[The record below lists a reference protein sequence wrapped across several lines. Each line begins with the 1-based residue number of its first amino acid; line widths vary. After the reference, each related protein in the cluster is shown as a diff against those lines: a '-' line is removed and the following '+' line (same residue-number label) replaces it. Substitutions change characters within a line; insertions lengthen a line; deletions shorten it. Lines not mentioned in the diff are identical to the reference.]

1 MQGGEVI
8 SSSART
14 ISQYCSVCK
23 ATLDMSVVDTVQD
36 NEVTW
41 LKCPRCKGILP
52 HMGSDDTASADKK
65 SSGSAAG
72 AAETVAESPVGLSE
86 EEQESAV
93 DYDPQLTYEV
103 GQVIYHRSINRYGKV
118 MERKVLPGQRS
129 VIHVAFG
136 EDVMILREKL

>member
-52 HMGSDDTASADKK
+52 HMGSDDAEKTT
-65 SSGSAAG
+65 
-72 AAETVAESPVGLSE
+72 AETTEAGTETESASPAGFSE
-86 EEQESAV
+86 EEQASAV
-93 DYDPQLTYEV
+93 D
-103 GQVIYHRSINRYGKV
+103 
-118 MERKVLPGQRS
+118 
-129 VIHVAFG
+129 
-136 EDVMILREKL
+136 

>member
-52 HMGSDDTASADKK
+52 HMGSDDKTTPDAKAATSA
-65 SSGSAAG
+65 GVET
-72 AAETVAESPVGLSE
+72 AAETPAGFSE
-86 EEQESAV
+86 EEQASAV
-93 DYDPQLTYEV
+93 DYDPQATYEV
-103 GQVIYHRSINRYGKV
+103 DQVIYHRSINRYGKV
-118 MERKVLPGQRS
+118 MEKKVLPGQRY

-136 EDVMILREKL
+136 DDVMILREKL

>member
-8 SSSART
+8 SSSTRT

-52 HMGSDDTASADKK
+52 HMGSDDTTTPDAKAATS
-65 SSGSAAG
+65 AG
-72 AAETVAESPVGLSE
+72 AETAAESPVGFSE
-86 EEQESAV
+86 EEQASAV
-93 DYDPQLTYEV
+93 DYDPQATYEV
-103 GQVIYHRSINRYGKV
+103 DQVIYHRSINRYGKV
-118 MERKVLPGQRS
+118 MEKKVLPGQRY
-129 VIHVAFG
+129 VIHVIFG
-136 EDVMILREKL
+136 DDVMILREKL

>member
-52 HMGSDDTASADKK
+52 HMGSDDAEKT
-65 SSGSAAG
+65 
-72 AAETVAESPVGLSE
+72 AAETTQTGPEAEPTSPEGFSE
-86 EEQESAV
+86 EEQASAV
-93 DYDPQLTYEV
+93 DYDPSVTYEV
-103 GQVIYHRSINRYGKV
+103 GQVVYHRSINRYGRV
-118 MERKVLPGQRS
+118 MEKKVLPGHRY
-129 VIHVAFG
+129 VIHVAFQ
-136 EDVMILREKL
+136 DDIMILREKI

>member
-52 HMGSDDTASADKK
+52 HMGSDATTPDAKAGEV
-65 SSGSAAG
+65 GSAG
-72 AAETVAESPVGLSE
+72 AEAVAETPAGFSE
-86 EEQESAV
+86 EEQASAV
-93 DYDPQLTYEV
+93 DYDPQATYEV
-103 GQVIYHRSINRYGKV
+103 DQVIYHRSINRYGKV
-118 MERKVLPGQRS
+118 MEKKVLPGQRY